1 MQGEMELDGKMENQE
16 LISALADGQLQGEA
30 LARGVWAATT
40 EEGRRTWHSY
50 CVIGEV
56 LRGGQAPVATPPDV
70 FLARLQAR
78 LEQEPQQQA
87 PAAPQ
92 PISTR
97 ARAANDWKWKLV
109 AGAASVAAIAA
120 VGWNVWGS
128 MGPVPAG
135 QPQLASGTGPAA
147 MVQAASDTRPGTMIR
162 DPRLDQLLQAH
173 RQLGGATAL
182 QTSSGFLRNATFEG
196 PAR

>member
-1 MQGEMELDGKMENQE
+1 MELDGKMENQE
-16 LISALADGQLQGEA
+16 LISALADGQLQGDA
-30 LARGVWAATT
+30 LARGVRAATT

-56 LRGGQAPVATPPDV
+56 LRRGQAPVATPPDV
-70 FLARLQAR
+70 FLARFQAR
-78 LEQEPQQQA
+78 LEQEPSRQA
-87 PAAPQ
+87 PAAPL
-92 PISTR
+92 PIRTR
-97 ARAANDWKWKLV
+97 ARAAANDWQWKLV

-128 MGPVPAG
+128 VGAAPAG
-135 QPQLASGTGPAA
+135 QPQLASGTVPAA